1 MRMQVYS
8 IVDLRP
14 QMMQFRKTK
23 SCLRVDSSVC
33 FGGFDIITIIY
44 RHDELT
50 GRVRAT
56 YL

>member
-23 SCLRVDSSVC
+23 SCLRVGSSVC
-33 FGGFDIITIIY
+33 FVTIIY
-44 RHDELT
+44 RHAELT